1 MNFNTCYY
9 YTQAGGILQNWCN
22 LLQTMIHKYFT
33 ITWGGGRIVPISTS
47 IFLCNFGSV
56 SWLHAHTSYHWDIL
70 QYSTTLLC
78 AATFVDDVPLLAA
91 TRIPTS
97 TKSFQKMSIDV
108 NHRIETWEWSHVAKC
123 GPVEDGSL
131 WIGCL
136 QMPYSQVERY
146 LLVSK
151 TISYIYYSFKIVAAK
166 YEHSR
171 VRSE

>member
-1 MNFNTCYY
+1 MYPEDSELNR
-9 YTQAGGILQNWCN
+9 
-22 LLQTMIHKYFT
+22 LLTEREGHLARLNGDT
-33 ITWGGGRIVPISTS
+33 
-47 IFLCNFGSV
+47 NGSV
-56 SWLHAHTSYHWDIL
+56 SVFSDEFTTERSYKFPPSAAYHWDIL

-108 NHRIETWEWSHVAKC
+108 NHRIETWEWSHVAKF

-151 TISYIYYSFKIVAAK
+151 MISYIYYSFKIVAAK